1 MKQIFKNGI
10 KYFYAL
16 MLLLG
21 LLMTNEMKAQVGVKI
36 TGTVQDEAGLNL
48 PGVNV
53 LEKGT
58 QNSAS
63 TDFDGKFNM
72 KLVTENAVLIV
83 TYIGYQTKTVN
94 VDGKRTVDI
103 NIALK
108 PEEQALK
115 EVVIVGY
122 GTAKKS
128 DVTGAVNTLTSAK
141 ITERNVTNPM
151 DAIQGGIAGV
161 QVTSSSGRIGDGF
174 NVVIRGS
181 NSINKDGST
190 PLFVVDGVPTDNIDF
205 LNPQDIARMDVLKD
219 ASSAAIYGSR
229 GGSGVIIVTT
239 KSGAS
244 AKSGMTVTFD
254 TSYGNK
260 EAVRLPKFMSPE
272 KWWYYHQS
280 AFLPSTRTNLTGANP
295 NYTDINA
302 TELKYAVGATGNS
315 TNPSGTNPVL
325 FNRVANNQTYDWVDN
340 VLQSGMTQN
349 NYLNVSGRSDN
360 GLAYNIGL
368 GVQKET
374 GVIAQESLEKY
385 NFKAG
390 LNHKVNDKISFGVNL
405 TLSKSIDQLGSATAM
420 TEAFRQFPYTSPWEI
435 DAAGNEIIGTYTER
449 PGTLSY
455 PNNPS
460 ATANAINKT
469 GSYNPFL
476 EIANSSDEIAR
487 WTSITSAFAEY
498 NATKW
503 LSFKSTL
510 SAGYSNAREGRSKG
524 ALTDFGRLNGNLPS
538 GDVTTQTNFNYT
550 WDNQFN
556 INYTLKEDHAFS
568 FLGLMSLY
576 SDETETFFQASRNN
590 PFETGFYNLS
600 SGTQT
605 SYTLAPQSGNY
616 PNIIPSGVFY
626 PYTKRTLESYAARF
640 NYAYKG
646 RYLLT
651 ASVRADGSSVLAEEN
666 KWTTFPSV
674 ALGWN
679 IHTENFMSNLTAVS
693 NLKLRASIG
702 YTGNDNVAPYSSLS
716 LLTAPTYYDFNGTV
730 ANGYSSANL
739 GNKELGWEKTREVNF
754 GLDYGFLN
762 NRITGSV
769 DVYDRLSED
778 LLFQQALPKEIG
790 IATVTSNV
798 ASVSNKGIEAS
809 LTTKNIQTKNVSWE
823 TSFTFTKNVNEL
835 VSIYGQDQVD
845 DIGNNLFI
853 GENIN
858 SYYNYVF
865 DGVVQPNE
873 TALNTITGRM
883 ENIFGQEEG
892 QMKVKDLNGD
902 SKIDPVNDRQVI
914 GNSDPEWTGSF
925 STSLKVKQFDLS
937 LSLICNQGMTVFS
950 SFHDNFADVRDRGR
964 QKLDLDDFYVPA
976 NGAGLPAQYSNT
988 NPLGQNGVG
997 AYWQQTNSLGQRPAF
1012 YRDASFVKV
1021 QNIALGYS
1029 LDDDLLEK
1037 LKIKGF
1043 RLYVNVLNPFVFTD
1057 YEGYDP
1063 EWATA
1068 GLGTNRVATMTVQM
1082 GLSLKL

>member
-1 MKQIFKNGI
+1 MKKIFKNGI

-16 MLLLG
+16 TLFLG
-21 LLMTNEMKAQVGVKI
+21 LLMTNEMKAQKSTII
-36 TGTVQDEAGLNL
+36 TGTVQDEAGISL
-48 PGVNV
+48 PGVNI

-58 QNSAS
+58 KNSAS

-72 KLVTENAVLIV
+72 KLTTDNAILIV
-83 TYIGYQTKTVN
+83 TFIGYQTKTIS

-103 NIALK
+103 NISLQ

-115 EVVIVGY
+115 EVVVVGY
-122 GTAKKS
+122 GTTKKT
-128 DVTGAVNTLTSAK
+128 DVTGAVNTVNAAK

-151 DAIQGGIAGV
+151 DAIQGSIAGV

-174 NVVIRGS
+174 NVVIRGN
-181 NSINKDGST
+181 NSINKDGSN

-239 KSGAS
+239 KSGSS
-244 AKSGMTVTFD
+244 AKSGLTISYD
-254 TSYGNK
+254 SSYGNK

-280 AFLPSTRTNLTGANP
+280 AFLASTINTTTNPT
-295 NYTDINA
+295 YMDIDA
-302 TELKYAVGATGNS
+302 TELKNAVGQ
-315 TNPSGTNPVL
+315 TNTNNLL
-325 FNRVANNQTYDWVDN
+325 FDRVARNQSYNWVDN
-340 VLQSGMTQN
+340 VLKSGMTQN

-360 GLAYNIGL
+360 GLSYNIGL
-368 GVQKET
+368 GSQKET
-374 GVIAQESLEKY
+374 GVIENESIEKY
-385 NFKAG
+385 SFKAG

-405 TLSKSIDQLGSATAM
+405 TLSKSVDQLGSATAM
-420 TEAFRQFPYTSPWEI
+420 QEAFRQNPYTSPWAI
-435 DAAGNEIIGTYTER
+435 DAAGNEMIGIYASQ
-449 PGTLSY
+449 PGTLRYGNVS
-455 PNNPS
+455 S
-460 ATANAINKT
+460 GALAINKT

-476 EIANSSDEIAR
+476 EIANSSDEISR

-510 SAGYSNAREGRSKG
+510 SAGYTSAREGRSLG
-524 ALTDFGRLNGNLPS
+524 ARTDFGSRNSNLSS
-538 GDVTTQTNFNYT
+538 GDVTNMTNFNYT

-556 INYTLKEDHAFS
+556 INYTLKEDHTFS

-576 SDETETFFQASRNN
+576 SNTTETYFSASRLN
-590 PFETGFYNLS
+590 PFNSEFYNLGLGIPS
-600 SGTQT
+600 T
-605 SYTLAPQSGNY
+605 YTLTPVSGNY
-616 PNIIPSGVFY
+616 PSIIPTGLFI
-626 PYTKRTLESYAARF
+626 PYTKNTLESYAARF
-640 NYAYKG
+640 NYGYKG

-651 ASVRADGSSVLAEEN
+651 ASVRTDGSSVLAEGN
-666 KWTTFPSV
+666 KWTSFPSV

-679 IHTENFMSNLTAVS
+679 IHKEGFMTNLTAVS

-702 YTGNDNVAPYSSLS
+702 YTGNDNVSPYSSSALLS
-716 LLTAPTYYDFNGTV
+716 TLTYYDFNGTT
-730 ANGYSSANL
+730 ANGYTSQNL
-739 GNKELGWEKTREVNF
+739 GNKNLGWEKTREVNF
-754 GLDYGFLN
+754 GLDYGFIN
-762 NRITGSV
+762 NRISGSV

-778 LLFQQALPKEIG
+778 LLFQKALALENGTP
-790 IATVTSNV
+790 TMSSNV
-798 ASVSNKGIEAS
+798 GSVSNKGIEAS
-809 LTTKNIQTKNVSWE
+809 LTTKNIQTKNVTWE

-835 VSIYGQDQVD
+835 VSIYGQDKVD

-865 DGVVQPNE
+865 DGVWQE
-873 TALNTITGRM
+873 SEAALAASYG
-883 ENIFGQEEG
+883 EKPGA
-892 QMKVKDLNGD
+892 MKVKDLNGD
-902 SKIDPVNDRQVI
+902 GAIDANNDRRVI
-914 GNSDPEWTGSF
+914 GNFDPKWTGGF

-937 LSLICNQGMTVFS
+937 LSLITNQGMTVLS
-950 SFHDNFADVRDRGR
+950 SFHDNFADMADRGR
-964 QKLDLDDFYVPA
+964 QKLDVDDFYVPA
-976 NGAGLPAQYSNT
+976 NGAGIPAQYSNT
-988 NPLGQNGVG
+988 NPLGGALGVG
-997 AYWQQTNSLGQRPAF
+997 TLYTTNASF
-1012 YRDASFVKV
+1012 YKDASFVKI
-1021 QNIALGYS
+1021 QNIAIGYS

-1037 LKIKGF
+1037 LKIKSLRF
-1043 RLYVNVLNPFVFTD
+1043 YVNVLNPFVFTD

-1068 GLGTNRVATMTVQM
+1068 AFGINRVATMTIQM